1 MNTTL
6 SFESHSRENGNPG
19 SLRTWALAGVGV
31 TNAAASTLRTLPGN
45 VAMRLVL
52 LLFTTWSLF
61 SSATLHAQTEFF
73 QGKSVRIIRG
83 GQAGD
88 LYDLWTRHIA
98 TYLGK
103 YIPGNPSVT
112 VQNMPGAGSVIA
124 ANYVYNVAKPDG
136 LTLGSINPGIY
147 MDQLIGRKEVQ
158 YDWSKFNWLGTPEQ
172 TESLFFFRG
181 DSPYKTIDDLRKATE
196 PPKCGSTGTASTT
209 YHIPKLMEEIFAVK
223 FNIIIGYQ
231 GAADI
236 DVALERGELQCRLI
250 TIAAFFGR
258 EPHITWYKKG
268 FTRPFVQTGRKRDPL
283 LPETPTLYDLM
294 DRYKARDADR
304 RLATLVMAPNE
315 FGRPWTAPP
324 GMAVDRLK
332 TLRDAWIKTLND
344 PELLAEA
351 KKRRWPVEPVGG
363 EQLAALAKEVIA
375 QPPEVIARLKK
386 LLAE

>member
-1 MNTTL
+1 MNRRSWVRWLDSFSDNRKSKTCTEPRL
-6 SFESHSRENGNPG
+6 SIQN
-19 SLRTWALAGVGV
+19 LKWLALGA
-31 TNAAASTLRTLPGN
+31 
-45 VAMRLVL
+45 
-52 LLFTTWSLF
+52 LLFAPGF
-61 SSATLHAQTEFF
+61 SAHAQENFF
-73 QGKSVRIIRG
+73 QGKSIRIIRG
-83 GQAGD
+83 GQPGD

-103 YIPGNPSVT
+103 HIPGNPTTT

-158 YDWSKFNWLGTPEQ
+158 YDWAKFNWLGTPEQ
-172 TESLFFFRG
+172 TESVVFFRG
-181 DSPYKTIDDLRKATE
+181 DTPYKTIDDLRKAVE
-196 PPKCGSTGTASTT
+196 PPRCGSTGTASTT
-209 YHIPKLMEEIFAVK
+209 YHVPKLIEEVFGVK
-223 FNIIIGYQ
+223 FTIITGYQ

-283 LPETPTLYDLM
+283 LLETPTLYDLM
-294 DRYKARDADR
+294 DRYKTRDAER

-324 GMAVDRLK
+324 GMAPDRLK
-332 TLRDAWIKTLND
+332 ILRDSWISTLKD

-351 KKRRWPVEPVGG
+351 KKRNWPVEPVGG
-363 EQLAALAKEVIA
+363 EQLATLAKEVIA

>member
-1 MNTTL
+1 MRKNVIRL
-6 SFESHSRENGNPG
+6 ALCAMLLAPSFS
-19 SLRTWALAGVGV
+19 V
-31 TNAAASTLRTLPGN
+31 
-45 VAMRLVL
+45 
-52 LLFTTWSLF
+52 
-61 SSATLHAQTEFF
+61 HAQENFF
-73 QGKSVRIIRG
+73 QGKSIRVIRG

-103 YIPGNPSVT
+103 HIPGNPNIT

-124 ANYVYNVAKPDG
+124 ANFVYNVAKPDG

-158 YDWSKFNWLGTPEQ
+158 FDWSKFNWIGTPEQ
-172 TESLFFFRG
+172 TESVFFFRG
-181 DSPYKTIDDLRKATE
+181 DTPYKTIDDLRKAVE

-209 YHIPKLMEEIFAVK
+209 YHIPKLIEDIFGVK
-223 FNIIIGYQ
+223 LTIITGYQ

-258 EPHITWYKKG
+258 EPHISWFKKG
-268 FTRPFVQTGRKRDPL
+268 FTRPFVQTGKKRDPL
-283 LPETPTLYDLM
+283 LADTPTLYDLM

-324 GMAVDRLK
+324 NMPADRTKILRDGWSK
-332 TLRDAWIKTLND
+332 TLKD
-344 PELLAEA
+344 PDLLAEA
-351 KKRRWPVEPVGG
+351 NKRRWPVEPVGG
-363 EQLAALAKEVIA
+363 EQLTALAKEVIA
-375 QPPEVIARLKK
+375 QPPDVVQRLKK
-386 LLAE
+386 LLGE